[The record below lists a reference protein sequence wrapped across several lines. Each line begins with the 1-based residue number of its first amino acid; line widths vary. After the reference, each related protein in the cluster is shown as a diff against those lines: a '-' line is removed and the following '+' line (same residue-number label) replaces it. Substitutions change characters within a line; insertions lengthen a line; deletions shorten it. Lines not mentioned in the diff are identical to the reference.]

1 MKSMIPA
8 AWPAVAPNELAFVIE
23 WAFQIKTISNAQV
36 AAKPTNR
43 PEIPRPRLYIRNIT
57 KTLPT
62 SSKLPLNIGLT
73 NAVIVDAE
81 SISSPVTKANVAT
94 VT

>member
-1 MKSMIPA
+1 MYRPVV
-8 AWPAVAPNELAFVIE
+8 P
-23 WAFQIKTISNAQV
+23 
-36 AAKPTNR
+36 KPK
-43 PEIPRPRLYIRNIT
+43 LYMRNIT

-62 SSKLPLNIGLT
+62 SSKLPLNRGLT
-73 NAVIVDAE
+73 SAVIVDPE